1 MEEAVRSMQEDE
13 TWVEGCNGNN
23 NNGFGVGLEFGKN
36 KVLEMIFTRSGDVS
50 VVGIC
55 GIGGSGKTTLARE
68 VCRDD
73 QVRCKFN
80 NPFSLSQQSFTQN
93 CDPSLIN
100 WFF

>member
-23 NNGFGVGLEFGKN
+23 NGFGVGLEFGKN
-36 KVLEMIFTRSGDVS
+36 KVMEMVFTRSDVS
-50 VVGIC
+50 VVGIW

-73 QVRCKFN
+73 QVRCKFT
-80 NPFSLSQQSFTQN
+80 NPFS
-93 CDPSLIN
+93 
-100 WFF
+100 